1 MTRTDDSE
9 VPDYQ
14 GQLRLDGKNFIIL
27 GAGQGI
33 GRQASHALAA
43 AGARVFCVDLDAGL
57 ADDIAKEV
65 DGIPWAGD
73 AIDPASAEKL
83 FADAERALGRIDGIV
98 DIIGM
103 ARYTALLATDQEN
116 WEWHHGI
123 VLQHAVNAM
132 RFGASRMAASG
143 GGVITLVASV
153 SGMQS
158 APTHA
163 AYGVYKSGMMSLA
176 RTAAVELGSK
186 GIRVNTVAPG
196 FVMTPRISAF
206 LSDEAKAKGA
216 KVAPLGRNAI
226 PADIAAALLF
236 LCSDLS
242 SYITG
247 QTLVVDGGVS
257 AKFGYSLPGED

>member
-1 MTRTDDSE
+1 MTRTDDTE

-57 ADDIAKEV
+57 ADDVAKEV

-73 AIDPASAEKL
+73 AIDPASAEQL
-83 FADAERALGRIDGIV
+83 YGDAEQALGRIDGIV

-103 ARYTALLATDQEN
+103 ARYTALLETDREN

-143 GGVITLVASV
+143 GGVITLVSSV

-163 AYGVYKSGMMSLA
+163 AYAVYNARLLSLA
-176 RTAAVELGSK
+176 PTAA
-186 GIRVNTVAPG
+186 AQP
-196 FVMTPRISAF
+196 
-206 LSDEAKAKGA
+206 
-216 KVAPLGRNAI
+216 
-226 PADIAAALLF
+226 
-236 LCSDLS
+236 
-242 SYITG
+242 
-247 QTLVVDGGVS
+247 
-257 AKFGYSLPGED
+257 